1 VANNPLESADKKYY
15 AAKTP
20 LYLRG
25 TREGRKN
32 PPSAFSYKQ
41 KTNDTTSSSNK
52 YYASQEQPAPVSKP
66 AAIKQAA
73 EKRFRFQASDKVL
86 QDVVGG
92 FQGGGTVIEIIGAA
106 VDITKARSAI
116 DLAVGRNT
124 LTREQADA
132 VTFITEH
139 EHSETPAEVE
149 LPKKKATKKKKTTKK
164 KVTKKAKKKTPRKK
178 TKKAEDIVAS
188 VLVDNLSDETK
199 AEVLK
204 GGWEDDDDITEKD
217 VAAAFG
223 VTDGDDDDDD
233 SDD

>member
-1 VANNPLESADKKYY
+1 MANNPLESADNKYY
-15 AAKTP
+15 AAKHP

-25 TREGRKN
+25 TKEGRKS
-32 PPSAFSYKQ
+32 PAPSFSYKQ
-41 KTNDTTSSSNK
+41 KANDTTSSSNK
-52 YYASQEQPAPVSKP
+52 YYAAQEQPVPVKP
-66 AAIKQAA
+66 AAIKQAG

-92 FQGGGTVIEIIGAA
+92 FQGGGTVIEIAGAA
-106 VDITKARSAI
+106 VDITKARAAI

-139 EHSETPAEVE
+139 SETPAEVE
-149 LPKKKATKKKKTTKK
+149 LPKKKTTKKKTTKK